1 MAIFSTKE
9 EKGGTRGAAKKIA
22 HTTRLPDGT
31 AHDVI
36 RAPWLSEKALIG
48 TEKGVY
54 VFAVSGRAT
63 SAQIAGAI
71 KEIYNV
77 APRAVRI
84 VNTPGKAKA
93 LRSRRGEGRRAA
105 RRKAYV
111 TLNAGDTI
119 TLA

>member
-9 EKGGTRGAAKKIA
+9 EKGGTRSAAKKIA

-54 VFAVSGRAT
+54 VFVVSGRAP

-71 KEIYNV
+71 KESYNV
-77 APRAVRI
+77 APPAPRRR
-84 VNTPGKAKA
+84 PPRRPSQG
-93 LRSRRGEGRRAA
+93 LRHPQRR
-105 RRKAYV
+105 
-111 TLNAGDTI
+111 
-119 TLA
+119 

>member
-9 EKGGTRGAAKKIA
+9 EKGGTRSASKKIA

-36 RAPWLSEKALIG
+36 RAPWLSEKALVG

-54 VFAVSGRAT
+54 VFAITSRAT
-63 SAQIAGAI
+63 SAQVAGAV
-71 KEIYNV
+71 KEIYGV

-84 VNTPGKAKA
+84 VNTPGKTKA
-93 LRSRRGEGRRAA
+93 LRNRRGTGTRAA
-105 RRKAYV
+105 RRKAY
-111 TLNAGDTI
+111 
-119 TLA
+119 